1 MVSWV
6 FHRSFCVLCISG
18 VISHMRIDW
27 SSVMHS
33 NHRRTRQP
41 RQFCEQPLYRRA
53 HPKRVQE
60 REGIISVFTD
70 TDNGARQITQHR
82 VQGTQVRES
91 YPTMR
96 THPRQAR
103 FFFLPHGNRENPEL
117 PRVIIPRH
125 TTTRPTFTSSYLSD
139 TQPSTTIGVY
149 RGATQSTAKMPE
161 RDVDVLDEFISS
173 YLQRLTTELSED
185 LDRVRNADDFR
196 ADSVPFLVHA
206 LVQGNYQFSR
216 DDKERIVQ
224 ASEEQKK
231 EQKNMR

>member
-1 MVSWV
+1 MVPDKS
-6 FHRSFCVLCISG
+6 RNI
-18 VISHMRIDW
+18 
-27 SSVMHS
+27 
-33 NHRRTRQP
+33 
-41 RQFCEQPLYRRA
+41 E
-53 HPKRVQE
+53 
-60 REGIISVFTD
+60 
-70 TDNGARQITQHR
+70 
-82 VQGTQVRES
+82 
-91 YPTMR
+91 
-96 THPRQAR
+96 
-103 FFFLPHGNRENPEL
+103 
-117 PRVIIPRH
+117 
-125 TTTRPTFTSSYLSD
+125 PTFTSSYLSD

-149 RGATQSTAKMPE
+149 RGATQNTAKMPE

-224 ASEEQKK
+224 ASKEQKK